1 MKQAYE
7 CPELELIVL
16 EKKDVIIFI
25 DSITRLARA
34 YNQVVPP
41 SGRTLSGGLDPAII
55 EYIAAKEHLTLP
67 EVLNVLNKKSGVQ
80 GISGV
85 SSAFRDLEGAAKEGN
100 QRAQEALD
108 VFTYRVAKFVGY
120 YAAAMN
126 GVDVICFTAGIGEND
141 IGVRAQILSYLG
153 FLGCKLDPEA
163 NNIRGEERIISTPD
177 SKVIAMVVPTNEELA
192 IARETV
198 AIVG

>member
-1 MKQAYE
+1 MKDLKIIVCHLGNGASL
-7 CPELELIVL
+7 CAVDHGKSVDTSMGFTPLEGVTMG
-16 EKKDVIIFI
+16 
-25 DSITRLARA
+25 TR
-34 YNQVVPP
+34 
-41 SGRTLSGGLDPAII
+41 SGGLDPAII
-55 EYIAAKEHLTLP
+55 EYIAAKENLSLAQ
-67 EVLNVLNKKSGVQ
+67 VLNVLNKKSGVQ

-85 SSAFRDLEGAAKEGN
+85 SSDFRDLETAAKEGN
-100 QRAQEALD
+100 ERAQVALD

-141 IGVRAQILSYLG
+141 IAVRAEILSYLE

-163 NNIRGEERIISTPD
+163 NNCRGEEKIISTPD